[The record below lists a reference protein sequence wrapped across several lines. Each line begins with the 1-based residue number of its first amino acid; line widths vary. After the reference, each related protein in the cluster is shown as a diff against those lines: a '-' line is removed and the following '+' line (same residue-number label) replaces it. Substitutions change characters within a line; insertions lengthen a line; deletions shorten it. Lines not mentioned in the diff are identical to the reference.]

1 MKITQIISILEDA
14 VKTGSPVMLHF
25 GYDPEN
31 IIVISGPKEPLV
43 SVARFQDDDSLV
55 VATTK
60 SNMQFYIEP
69 WDVRLIQVADPTDP
83 RFEKKPPPAGT
94 GMYN

>member
-1 MKITQIISILEDA
+1 MKMLQILAILEDA
-14 VKTGSPVMLHF
+14 VKTSSPVMIHF

-43 SVARFQDDDSLV
+43 SVEKFQEDII

-60 SNMQFYIEP
+60 SNMQFYIDP
-69 WDVRLIQVADPTDP
+69 WDVRLIQVADASDP
-83 RFEKKPPPAGT
+83 RFEKKQPPQQT